1 MKLVFTC
8 ELEINDC
15 YQNILSEISLHASKF
30 YNMALYELRNNN
42 FLSQNDFYN
51 LLKEHFR
58 CDYLQKHTFI
68 HAIKQAMKDVKSFYE
83 LKKKYDKCPNR
94 SQKPSFPHFK
104 HEKRLIVPTF
114 MKTAVRIRNNQL
126 LLSIGKK
133 MKADKKLKC
142 ITIDLPQEVYDFVS
156 EKNVKMVTVKHIKC
170 NRYEIKFVYEVQEK
184 PYKVS
189 GDIMSIDL
197 GVSNL
202 AAITFLESTSQ
213 YLINGNVIKS
223 KIATYNK
230 KVSIIQSKH
239 MLCTGSN
246 DFKLTK
252 KLKRLITK
260 RNNIVSFYIHNASK
274 KIVDIAE
281 KNDVKII
288 VIGDM
293 TNIKSE
299 NKQKYFVQIPHSR
312 LRDQIIYKA
321 KLRGIKVI
329 LQEESYTSSV
339 SSLDLEPIDKVSSDK
354 TRRIVRGLFK
364 TSYGYMNSDING
376 SLNILRKH
384 VGEKNIPKLILKV
397 RDKGLREN
405 PIRLEIV

>member
-1 MKLVFTC
+1 MT
-8 ELEINDC
+8 
-15 YQNILSEISLHASKF
+15 
-30 YNMALYELRNNN
+30 LYELKNNN

-58 CDYLQKHTFI
+58 CGYLQKHTFI
-68 HAIKQAMKDVKSFYE
+68 HAIKQALKDVKSFYE
-83 LKKKYDKCPNR
+83 LMKKYDKRPNR
-94 SQKPSFPHFK
+94 SQKPGFPHFK

-156 EKNVKMVTVKHIKC
+156 EKNVKMVTVMHIKC

-213 YLINGNVIKS
+213 YLLNGNVIKS

-230 KVSIIQSKH
+230 RVSIAQSKH
-239 MLCTGSN
+239 MLCTGSHN
-246 DFKLTK
+246 FKLTK
-252 KLKRLITK
+252 KLKRLMTK
-260 RNNIVSFYIHNASK
+260 RNNIVNFYIHNASK

-281 KNDVKII
+281 EHDVKII

-293 TNIKSE
+293 TYIKSE

-312 LRDQIIYKA
+312 LRDQIIYKS

-339 SSLDLEPIDKVSSDK
+339 SSLDLESVDKSSADK
-354 TRRIVRGLFK
+354 SRRVVRGLFK

-384 VGEKNIPKLILKV
+384 VGEKNIPKLISIV
-397 RDKGLREN
+397 RDKGIREN